1 MKKTGALCCTVRR
14 TALIIAPA
22 KSAGQRVAARTQ
34 TFFIFAVNAESMN
47 LFAVVAAA
55 VLTMAASPDAQTIR
69 SIDVEHSKMTVYV
82 YKQGLFSFL
91 ADNHVIDAPIA
102 RGTYDSA
109 RRSVSILVDAA
120 SIRVVDPNL
129 SADKRSKVQANMSGP
144 QVLDAAK
151 YPSIV
156 FESTQITDAGKGRS
170 TVSGNLE
177 LHGQTHPV
185 TFDAQSDGAGHFTG
199 TAMVRQSSFGI
210 TPIKIAGGA
219 VSVKDDVRIDFSITL
234 SGS

>member
-1 MKKTGALCCTVRR
+1 MRITAAL
-14 TALIIAPA
+14 A
-22 KSAGQRVAARTQ
+22 VAA
-34 TFFIFAVNAESMN
+34 
-47 LFAVVAAA
+47 
-55 VLTMAASPDAQTIR
+55 LTIAAASPDAQSIR
-69 SIDVEHSKMTVYV
+69 SIDVQHSTMTVYV

-102 RGTYDSA
+102 HGTYDSA
-109 RRSVSILVDAA
+109 RRSVSIVVDAA
-120 SIRVVDPNL
+120 AIRVVDPHL

-144 QVLDAAK
+144 QVLDVAK

-156 FESTQITDAGKGRS
+156 FDSTQIAGDDNGRL
-170 TVSGNLE
+170 TVSGNLQ

-199 TAMVRQSSFGI
+199 TATVRQSAFGI

-219 VSVKDDVRIDFSITL
+219 VSVKDDVRIDFAITL
-234 SGS
+234 